1 MQILTFLLDG
11 EKFAVDISLVD
22 TIENRMPITVVPKSK
37 KYVTGLISNRG
48 AVIPLISTSL
58 ILKHKEQIKVFE
70 KLIIIN
76 LGNEKFA
83 LEVDDIDDVLDI
95 KEEDIKKV
103 NENEN
108 LSIIN
113 INSNIITLLTYK
125 DLKKI

>member
-1 MQILTFLLDG
+1 MQILTFLLDD

-22 TIENRMPITVVPKSK
+22 TIENKMPITVVPKSK

-48 AVIPLISTSL
+48 TVIPLISTSL

-76 LGNEKFA
+76 LGNDKFA

-95 KEEDIKKV
+95 KAEDIKKV

-113 INSNIITLLTYK
+113 VNSNIITLLTFNE
-125 DLKKI
+125 LKKI